1 MPSMYI
7 FLAIAVIQTENHL
20 GQTEKSGSAID
31 QKRKE
36 CMKQEKWD
44 ATDSWH
50 NVIFLTKE
58 LLFYFPQKIKWGLST
73 VWAPVKWVLISEL
86 YCVILQSSA
95 EQTEPSSP

>member
-20 GQTEKSGSAID
+20 GQTEKSESAID

-44 ATDSWH
+44 ATDS
-50 NVIFLTKE
+50 
-58 LLFYFPQKIKWGLST
+58 
-73 VWAPVKWVLISEL
+73 
-86 YCVILQSSA
+86 
-95 EQTEPSSP
+95 